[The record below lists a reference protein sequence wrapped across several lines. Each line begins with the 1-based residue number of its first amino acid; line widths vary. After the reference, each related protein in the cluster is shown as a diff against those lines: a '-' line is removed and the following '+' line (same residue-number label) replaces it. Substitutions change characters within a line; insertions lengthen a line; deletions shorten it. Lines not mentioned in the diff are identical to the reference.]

1 MSTNVNTRPYDA
13 HKITTRT
20 LTKQLV
26 NFYGYPFNELM
37 YPDGEMTGVL
47 AFGPPGIGKTRATMA
62 AAEKI
67 AKQNGYELIQY
78 KPGVKPDPSK
88 KQMLF
93 VHMTMAGMTSG
104 SMAGFPTTA
113 IQKSATDEEK
123 IEYVSRQVIPTIWR
137 TAREFPACVYLM
149 DEITHVISQEAM
161 LSLLSEGIYQETQL
175 SQRALII
182 ATANEGI
189 ADGTLQQKLN
199 LAFRNRFALHY
210 IRGDVKEWREDYGNA
225 HVHPA
230 CLALASLF
238 APKFQVLNVPGDNLL
253 NAPTLRSLTKM
264 SEDLKYMEANFFR
277 ARDEQDRINPKGEW
291 TDNENAFSADLEAGL
306 MTAAYAR
313 FGDESL
319 AQSFCQLYSLAFK
332 TVMPEVKKIING
344 KMNELTPAF
353 VTALK
358 MKPEEVAK
366 IEKDGLKVGS
376 TDEQLRAAMDNNAR
390 AFTFVDYLP
399 RMFLEAWSN
408 LPKHPAIVK
417 QLDPNNQAASI
428 EKLHAFSQGM
438 IERFLQGV
446 MLLPSN
452 MQMMCIQH
460 FKELSSLPEYA
471 DASRQYS
478 LPGKQ
483 ATNVPMGSLLQ
494 VLSAKSDV
502 PEYKSI
508 YDTMQQSRSAT
519 ETIVNLG
526 V

>member
-1 MSTNVNTRPYDA
+1 MANTNTRPYEA

-20 LTKQLV
+20 LTNQLV
-26 NFYGYPFNELM
+26 DFYGYPFNELM

-47 AFGPPGIGKTRATMA
+47 AFGPPGIGKTRSSMA

-67 AKQNGYELIQY
+67 AKENGYELVMY
-78 KPGVKPDPSK
+78 TPGVKPVAGK

-113 IQKSATDEEK
+113 INKDATNEEK

-137 TAREFPACVYLM
+137 TAREFPAAVYLM

-161 LSLLSEGIYQETQL
+161 LSLLSEGIYQETRL

-189 ADGTLQQKLN
+189 ADGTMQQKLN

-210 IRGDVKEWREDYGNA
+210 IKADVKEWREDYANA

-230 CLALASLF
+230 CLALSSLF
-238 APKFQVLNVPGDNLL
+238 SSKFQTLSVPGDNLL
-253 NAPTLRSLTKM
+253 NAPTLRSLTKL
-264 SEDLKYMEANFFR
+264 SEDLTYMEAKKFR
-277 ARDEQDRINPKGEW
+277 ARTEQDQIDPKGAW
-291 TDNENAFSADLEAGL
+291 TDDEKAFSANLEAGL
-306 MTAAYAR
+306 FTAAYAR

-344 KMNELTPAF
+344 KMDTLTPSF
-353 VTALK
+353 VSALK
-358 MKPEEVAK
+358 MNGDAADKVAK
-366 IEKDGLKVGS
+366 NGINVGTTDDQLK
-376 TDEQLRAAMDNNAR
+376 AAMDSSAR

-408 LPKHPAIVK
+408 LPKHPVIVA
-417 QLDPNNQAASI
+417 QLQTCKTDAEKV

-460 FKELSSLPEYA
+460 FKELSSLPEFA
-471 DASRQYS
+471 EASRHYETA
-478 LPGKQ
+478 GKSQ
-483 ATNVPMGSLLQ
+483 TNVPMGSLLQ
-494 VLSAKSDV
+494 VLSAKSEV
-502 PEYKSI
+502 PEYKAI
-508 YDTMQQSRSAT
+508 YETMHKSRTAT
-519 ETIVNLG
+519 ETIVSLG